1 MKRTFLLSIF
11 FLCAAVF
18 LFGTSVNEIFALSK
32 KPETLFHARDEI
44 VNLLLSDPSSYL
56 VLHTAQL
63 IYSKVEILESSLSSP
78 EIRVANSIIKGDL
91 NSFYAALSASDVKV
105 LPNKFDLVFNLLPIA
120 RDYSNFFE
128 RISDS
133 DYMGAVK
140 LFSRLK
146 FIYKIPNFENFL
158 PKEEITSLWS
168 FFAQA
173 IEISPETF
181 DADAAKFVASIS
193 TQYDIHTLYMKTYVW
208 LSGLNVYQAQNGIK
222 TVDFETLVSSFSH
235 VKIDPNLLQWKYIV
249 SKYLSLYTSI
259 TNATRQLSDAKD
271 LSPFVK
277 YATDFY
283 RSSQDFPSQY
293 RKPLSKILGTYL
305 ELLLDRV
312 SSTEFKIPKDIINDM
327 RKLASSNPE
336 NPNSSK
342 LAAIALSSYSSSSE
356 SDEKRMGVWRI
367 SPWIYLVL
375 VLIVVTFSL
384 FIPRVR
390 LAVYRI
396 FKFNKLELG
405 FYMKK
410 LSKSPENFQWHMKIA
425 EIYEKMG
432 RYEEAQ
438 KEYGVAMKLM
448 GVRR

>member
-1 MKRTFLLSIF
+1 ML
-11 FLCAAVF
+11 
-18 LFGTSVNEIFALSK
+18 LFGSSVNEILALSK

-44 VNLLLSDPSSYL
+44 VNLLLSNPSSPL
-56 VLHTAQL
+56 VLHAAQI
-63 IYSKVEILESSLSSP
+63 IYSKVEILESARSSP
-78 EIRVANSIIKGDL
+78 EIRVANSIIKGNL
-91 NSFYAALSASDVKV
+91 NDFYVSLSASDVKV
-105 LPNKFDLVFNLLPIA
+105 LPNKFDLVFNLLPIT
-120 RDYSNFFE
+120 RDYSKFFDY
-128 RISDS
+128 ISNS
-133 DYMGAVK
+133 DYMRATK
-140 LFSRLK
+140 LFSKLK
-146 FIYKIPNFENFL
+146 FIHKIPNFENFL
-158 PKEEITSLWS
+158 PKEQITSLWS
-168 FFAQA
+168 FFSQA

-181 DADAAKFVASIS
+181 DTDAAKFVASIS
-193 TQYDIHTLYMKTYVW
+193 TQYDLHSLYMKTYVW

-222 TVDFETLVSSFSH
+222 TVDFETMVSSFSH

-271 LSPFVK
+271 LSPFVR

-293 RKPLSKILGTYL
+293 KKQLSKILGTYL
-305 ELLLDRV
+305 ELLLNRV
-312 SSTEFKIPKDIINDM
+312 SSTEFRIPKDTINDM

-342 LAAIALSSYSSSSE
+342 LVAIALSAYPSSSDRKE
-356 SDEKRMGVWRI
+356 TDVQRI
-367 SPWIYLVL
+367 SPWVYLVL
-375 VLIVVTFSL
+375 VLTGVTFSL

-390 LAVYRI
+390 LTVYRI
-396 FKFNKLELG
+396 LKFNKLELG